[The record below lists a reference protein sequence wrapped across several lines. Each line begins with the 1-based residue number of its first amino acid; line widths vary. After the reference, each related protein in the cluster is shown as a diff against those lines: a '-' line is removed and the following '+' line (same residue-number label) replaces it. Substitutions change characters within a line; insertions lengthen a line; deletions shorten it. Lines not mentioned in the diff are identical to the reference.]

1 MIKKFSIVIMYIVFL
16 LSFLACNKYDT
27 YQNDKEESGTN
38 EIISATPSTEKKLDN
53 DSSAVP
59 EETSKPTD
67 ETKSV
72 FKTDNINRITFYAYY
87 GAGKGS
93 DVPAEYLDD
102 IITWLDSFKVDS
114 NREFPDLTPPGTNT
128 ICVEIEYSDGSIIKQ
143 GMDTTE
149 INDVTYYISGDPA
162 PKCYDEII
170 SKTSLN

>member
-38 EIISATPSTEKKLDN
+38 EIISATPSTENELDN

-87 GAGKGS
+87 GAGKRS

-102 IITWLDSFKVDS
+102 INTVD
-114 NREFPDLTPPGTNT
+114 EYIKT
-128 ICVEIEYSDGSIIKQ
+128 I
-143 GMDTTE
+143 DT
-149 INDVTYYISGDPA
+149 GRRR
-162 PKCYDEII
+162 
-170 SKTSLN
+170 